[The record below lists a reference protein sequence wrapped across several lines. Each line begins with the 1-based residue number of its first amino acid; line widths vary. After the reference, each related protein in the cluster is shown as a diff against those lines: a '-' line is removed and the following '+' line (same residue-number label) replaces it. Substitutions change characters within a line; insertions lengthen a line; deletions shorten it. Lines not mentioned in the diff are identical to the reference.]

1 MKDRIGNKLA
11 VGDKV
16 AVQLPESAIF
26 GFIADLKETGLVA
39 RVRGG
44 GADTAPGH
52 VIVTCALSLPVDAI
66 MDAVPQVVKVY
77 DADASHK
84 RPEASQGA
92 VDGPKPN

>member
-16 AVQLPESAIF
+16 LVQLPEATIF
-26 GFIADLKETGLVA
+26 GFVAEVKETGMVA

-52 VIVTCALSLPVDAI
+52 VLVSCVVMLPVDAI
-66 MDAVPQVVKVY
+66 MDAVPQVAKVY
-77 DADASHK
+77 DAQKQS
-84 RPEASQGA
+84 EASQGG
-92 VDGPKPN
+92 VDTSKPN